1 MVYDAIVIGAG
12 IVGAAV
18 ARDLAREGLSVAVV
32 ERHSAA
38 SGSSARGEGNI
49 LVSDKAPGP
58 ELDLALVARARWTQ
72 VADELRDE
80 LAGELPDI
88 EFEHKGG
95 VVVATR
101 GADVAPLLAFAAA
114 QRDAGVR
121 CVVLEPGEALELE
134 PHLNPA
140 ISAAVHYPDDA
151 QVQPVIATEA
161 LLLSARRAGVVVI
174 AGAELLGPVTGPGG
188 ILQGVQT
195 SAGTVH
201 APVVINAAGPWSGDV
216 GARLGAPIPVQP
228 RRGVVL
234 VTTRMPPRVHHK
246 VYDADYVGAVG
257 SDSDE
262 LQTSSVVEST
272 RAGTVL
278 IGSSRQRVGFAD
290 ELRADLIGELCRKA
304 LLLFPFLSSASVMRS
319 YSGFRP
325 FTPDHLPLIGRDPRV
340 EGLWHATGHEGA
352 GVGLSLATSAFI
364 ADVLTGRP
372 PAIDPFFV
380 GLTRPGILE
389 PAEVA
394 S

>member
-18 ARDLAREGLSVAVV
+18 ARDLAREGMSVAIV
-32 ERHSAA
+32 ERHAAA
-38 SGSSARGEGNI
+38 SGSSGRGEGNI

-58 ELDLALVARARWTQ
+58 ELELALVARARWTR

-80 LAGELPDI
+80 LAGDLPDI

-95 VVVATR
+95 LVVATNE
-101 GADVAPLLAFAAA
+101 ASAPSLLAFAAA
-114 QRDAGVR
+114 QRDAGVSSR
-121 CVVLEPGEALELE
+121 VLDPDATRDLE
-134 PHLNPA
+134 PHLNPEIA
-140 ISAAVHYPDDA
+140 AAVFYPDDA

-161 LLLSARRAGVVVI
+161 LLLSARRAGAVVV
-174 AGAELLGPVTGPGG
+174 AGADVLGPVSGPDGS
-188 ILQGVQT
+188 IRGVRT
-195 SAGTVH
+195 SAGTLH
-201 APVVINAAGPWSGDV
+201 APLVVNAAGPWSGEV

-290 ELRADLIGELCRKA
+290 DLRADLIGELCRKA
-304 LLLFPFLSSASVMRS
+304 LSLFPFLATAAVMRS

-325 FTPDHLPLIGRDPRV
+325 FTPDHLPLIGHDPRV

-352 GVGLSLATSAFI
+352 GVGLSLATAALV
-364 ADVLTGRP
+364 ADVLAGRP
-372 PAIDPFFV
+372 PSIDPGVV

-389 PAEVA
+389 PAEIA

>member
-12 IVGAAV
+12 IVGAAI
-18 ARDLAREGLSVAVV
+18 ARDLARDGLAVAIV

-38 SGSSARGEGNI
+38 SGSSGRGEGNI

-58 ELDLALVARARWTQ
+58 ELELALIARARWTE
-72 VADELRDE
+72 VAEELRDE
-80 LAGELPDI
+80 LAGDLPDI

-95 VVVATR
+95 VVVAT
-101 GADVAPLLAFAAA
+101 GAADIAPLLAFAEA
-114 QRDAGVR
+114 QRNAGVR
-121 CVVLEPGEALELE
+121 CRVLDPAETLELE

-140 ISAAVHYPDDA
+140 IAAAVHYPDDA

-161 LLLSARRAGVVVI
+161 LLLSARRAGAVVVT
-174 AGAELLGPVTGPGG
+174 GADVLGPVTDAAGR
-188 ILQGVQT
+188 IRGVRT
-195 SAGTVH
+195 STGTVH
-201 APVVINAAGPWSGDV
+201 ASVVINAAGPWSGEV
-216 GARLGAPIPVQP
+216 GMRLGAPIPVQP
-228 RRGVVL
+228 RRGIVL

-304 LLLFPFLSSASVMRS
+304 LTLFPFLREASVMRS

-325 FTPDHLPLIGRDPRV
+325 FTPDHLPLIGEDPRV

-352 GVGLSLATSAFI
+352 GVGLSLATAAFV
-364 ADVLTGRP
+364 ADALAGRT
-372 PAIDPFFV
+372 PALDPRVV
-380 GLTRPGILE
+380 GLIRPGILE
-389 PAEVA
+389 AAEIA